1 MSACESEFVVGAVFV
16 ACNRLTGSG
25 HCIPSTTT
33 IIHHPTSAVTSDTTY
48 SRDGPLK
55 VGISDNRVGVF
66 FTPYARQTFEVKC
79 FFFFYLEHMRVYTY
93 VV

>member
-66 FTPYARQTFEVKC
+66 LPHTLDKRLRSSVFFVFT
-79 FFFFYLEHMRVYTY
+79 
-93 VV
+93 